1 MSPALAWA
9 LPAAWAMVGLAFA
22 IGFARLVRGPH
33 LPDRIVALDMLALI
47 GICAAA
53 LHALATGSTT
63 FLDLALV
70 MALVSFLS
78 TVAFARYVEWVAF
91 RRRGQ
96 ENPPP
101 LDHADD

>member
-1 MSPALAWA
+1 MSALLDGAIVLAWA
-9 LPAAWAMVGLAFA
+9 MLSAAFV

-47 GICAAA
+47 AICAAA
-53 LHALATGSTT
+53 LHALATGATAY
-63 FLDLALV
+63 LDLALV

-91 RRRGQ
+91 RRRRQ

>member
-1 MSPALAWA
+1 MSAVTEIAATASWVMLA
-9 LPAAWAMVGLAFA
+9 AAFL

-53 LHALATGSTT
+53 LHALATGATAY
-63 FLDLALV
+63 LDLALV

-91 RRRGQ
+91 RRADQ
-96 ENPPP
+96 ANPPP

>member
-1 MSPALAWA
+1 MTALLGIATVLAWA
-9 LPAAWAMVGLAFA
+9 MLAAAFA
-22 IGFARLVRGPH
+22 IGLARLVRGPH
-33 LPDRIVALDMLALI
+33 LPDRIVALDMLALVA
-47 GICAAA
+47 ICAACV
-53 LHALATGSTT
+53 HALSTGSTA

-91 RRRGQ
+91 RRNAQ

>member
-1 MSPALAWA
+1 MTALVEIATVLAWA
-9 LPAAWAMVGLAFA
+9 MLAAAFA
-22 IGFARLVRGPH
+22 IGLARLVRGPH

-47 GICAAA
+47 GICAAC
-53 LHALATGSTT
+53 LHALATGSTA

-91 RRRGQ
+91 RRQSQRD
-96 ENPPP
+96 PPP

>member
-1 MSPALAWA
+1 MSPVIGTAILLGWIM
-9 LPAAWAMVGLAFA
+9 LSLAFA
-22 IGFARLVRGPH
+22 IGLARLVRGPH

-47 GICAAA
+47 AICAAG
-53 LHALATGSTT
+53 LHALATGSTA

-91 RRRGQ
+91 RRRQ
-96 ENPPP
+96 QDDPPP
-101 LDHADD
+101 LEHADD

>member
-1 MSPALAWA
+1 MTGALGIAI
-9 LPAAWAMVGLAFA
+9 LIGWAMLGLAFA

-47 GICAAA
+47 GICAAL
-53 LHALATGSTT
+53 LHALATGSTA

-91 RRRGQ
+91 RRRAQ

-101 LDHADD
+101 LEHADD

>member
-1 MSPALAWA
+1 MSAALDI
-9 LPAAWAMVGLAFA
+9 AMLAGWVMLGLAFA

-47 GICAAA
+47 GICAA
-53 LHALATGSTT
+53 LLQTLATGATA

-91 RRRGQ
+91 RRRAQ

-101 LDHADD
+101 LEHADD

>member
-1 MSPALAWA
+1 MSTLLAAAILLAWI
-9 LPAAWAMVGLAFA
+9 MVSAAFA
-22 IGFARLVRGPH
+22 IGLARLVRGPH
-33 LPDRIVALDMLALI
+33 LPDRIVALDMLALV
-47 GICAAA
+47 GICAASV
-53 LHALATGSTT
+53 HALDTGSTAY
-63 FLDLALV
+63 LDLALV

>member
-1 MSPALAWA
+1 VSAFLDVAMLAG
-9 LPAAWAMVGLAFA
+9 WAMIGLAFA

-47 GICAAA
+47 GICAA
-53 LHALATGSTT
+53 LLQALATGATA

-91 RRRGQ
+91 RRSAQ
-96 ENPPP
+96 ADPPP

>member
-1 MSPALAWA
+1 MSAVIGIAMAASWVMLA
-9 LPAAWAMVGLAFA
+9 AAFL

-53 LHALATGSTT
+53 LHALATGATAY
-63 FLDLALV
+63 LDLALV

-91 RRRGQ
+91 RRAGQ
-96 ENPPP
+96 ADPPP

>member
-1 MSPALAWA
+1 MTVALTWA
-9 LPAAWAMVGLAFA
+9 IAAAWVMIALAFA

-33 LPDRIVALDMLALI
+33 LPDRIVALDMLALTA
-47 GICAAA
+47 ICAAA
-53 LHALATGSTT
+53 LQALATGSTT

-78 TVAFARYVEWVAF
+78 TVAFARYVEWVAL
-91 RRRGQ
+91 RRQTQ

>member
-1 MSPALAWA
+1 MTALLEIAIVLAWA
-9 LPAAWAMVGLAFA
+9 MLAAAFA
-22 IGFARLVRGPH
+22 IGLGRLVVGPH

-47 GICAAA
+47 GICAASV
-53 LHALATGSTT
+53 HALSTGSTA

-91 RRRGQ
+91 RRSAQ

>member
-1 MSPALAWA
+1 MTALFEIATVLAWA
-9 LPAAWAMVGLAFA
+9 MLGLAFA
-22 IGFARLVRGPH
+22 IGLTRLVVGPH

-47 GICAAA
+47 GICAACV
-53 LHALATGSTT
+53 HALTTGATG

-91 RRRGQ
+91 RRSAQ